1 MSAGYDEATTLF
13 RGNTIYS
20 PLPRSEG
27 TNVFRYKSAEEIRA
41 SGYLFDD
48 VRTQLAR
55 KPFVMASE
63 DGDGQVVAFAQDPT
77 VRGYLNGLNLMVANA
92 VLFGPVYSD

>member
-1 MSAGYDEATTLF
+1 DEAVALF

-27 TNVFRYKSAEEIRA
+27 TNVFRYRGADELLA
-41 SGYLFDD
+41 SGYLWDD

-55 KPFVMASE
+55 KPFVMASRE
-63 DGDGQVVAFAQDPT
+63 GDGQVIAFAQDPT
-77 VRGYLNGLNLMVANA
+77 VRGYLNGLNLLVANT
-92 VLFGPVYSD
+92 VLFGPAYSD